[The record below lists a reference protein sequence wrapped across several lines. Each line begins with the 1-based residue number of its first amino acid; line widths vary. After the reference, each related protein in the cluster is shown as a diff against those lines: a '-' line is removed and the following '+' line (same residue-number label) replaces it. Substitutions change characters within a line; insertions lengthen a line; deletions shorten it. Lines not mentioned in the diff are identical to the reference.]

1 MIQIICDVYHPPHLY
16 LVSGHQGR
24 FVASHALSCIGTIND
39 YQNKRRQRTWVPGV
53 SSPGKPNDYINMFL
67 EETKQW
73 MRTQMTLDAIESD
86 ELRRRDLFYTKLKND
101 NYFW

>member
-1 MIQIICDVYHPPHLY
+1 
-16 LVSGHQGR
+16 
-24 FVASHALSCIGTIND
+24 
-39 YQNKRRQRTWVPGV
+39 
-53 SSPGKPNDYINMFL
+53 MFL